1 MVDISSLLEDKAQ
14 RHGTEAAAGLAI
26 GATVGYLSERYDSWD
41 ANIPE
46 EVGAASLGTIGADA
60 ATEGIE
66 YALRNFNVSHD
77 EIIGSDDYAAI
88 VGSTVAGIEY
98 GKSKAQ
104 TRELKEEAGE
114 LTTWRDRLGL

>member
-1 MVDISSLLEDKAQ
+1 MVDISGLLEEGQ
-14 RHGTEAAAGLAI
+14 RHATEAAAGAAI

-41 ANIPE
+41 ANLPE

-60 ATEGIE
+60 VTEGVE
-66 YALRNFNVSHD
+66 YAFRNLDVSHS

-98 GKSKAQ
+98 GKGKAQ

-114 LTTWRDRLGL
+114 LKTWRERLGL